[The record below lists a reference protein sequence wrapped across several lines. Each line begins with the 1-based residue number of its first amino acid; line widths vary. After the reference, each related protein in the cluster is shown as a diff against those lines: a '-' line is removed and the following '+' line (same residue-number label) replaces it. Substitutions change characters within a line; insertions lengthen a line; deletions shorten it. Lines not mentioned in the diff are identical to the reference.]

1 MIKNLSIGAMLI
13 VLMAGCTLEKKTH
26 LAEEANINEDIEM
39 LSYVFEGNYS
49 TTVIKES
56 MDILFIK
63 YHIKP
68 ERHNYLRIGNTLIN
82 YRKESNGQLEEM
94 DIINEMIIGSNRNKQ
109 TSFDQ
114 QLALSVKRFQEKMR

>member
-1 MIKNLSIGAMLI
+1 MIKNLSIGAMLV

-39 LSYVFEGNYS
+39 LSYVFEGSYS

-94 DIINEMIIGSNRNKQ
+94 DIINEMIIGSNLNKQ

-114 QLALSVKRFQEKMR
+114 QLALSVKRFQEKM

>member
-1 MIKNLSIGAMLI
+1 MLI

-94 DIINEMIIGSNRNKQ
+94 DIINEMIIGSNLNKQ

-114 QLALSVKRFQEKMR
+114 QLAISVKRFQEKM

>member
-1 MIKNLSIGAMLI
+1 MIKNLSIGAIL
-13 VLMAGCTLEKKTH
+13 VLLMCGCTLEKKTH

-82 YRKESNGQLEEM
+82 YRKGSNGQFEEM
-94 DIINEMIIGSNRNKQ
+94 DIINEMIIVSSLNKQ
-109 TSFDQ
+109 ISFDE
-114 QLALSVKRFQEKMR
+114 QLAQSVKKFQEKM

>member
-1 MIKNLSIGAMLI
+1 M
-13 VLMAGCTLEKKTH
+13 LMAGCTLEKKTH

-68 ERHNYLRIGNTLIN
+68 ERQNYLRIGNTLIN
-82 YRKESNGQLEEM
+82 YRKESNGQFEEM

-114 QLALSVKRFQEKMR
+114 QLVLSVKRFQEKM